1 MNPEIER
8 LKEATD
14 NLINQQFYRGGN
26 DTLIGRTPEVS
37 VKIRNSGQ
45 IIQKFK
51 NLFNSN
57 LDLFLKGKYLEF
69 LLPFKK
75 IKDIDEGVIDEING
89 ELQVKLEYLSDTDFD
104 TVVLY
109 TIVLSG
115 LITRIR
121 DHHFNK
127 TLDEIRNRVRKIK
140 SNIKDDEIQK
150 ELDEL
155 FMRNNGNISLLY
167 NISYLDALAES
178 FNYRK
183 VAHICKIQKGKFIN
197 RTVELILNG
206 NN

>member
-8 LKEATD
+8 LQEATD
-14 NLINQQFYRGGN
+14 NLINQQFYKGGN

-51 NLFNSN
+51 TLFNSN
-57 LDLFLKGKYLEF
+57 LELFLKGEYFEF
-69 LLPFKK
+69 LLPFRK
-75 IKDIDEGVIDEING
+75 IKDIDESTIKEINV
-89 ELQVKLEYLSDTDFD
+89 ELQEKLQYLSDTDFD
-104 TVVLY
+104 IVVLY
-109 TIVLSG
+109 TIVLSA

-127 TLDEIRNRVRKIK
+127 TLDEIRNRVRNIK
-140 SNIKDDEIQK
+140 SNIKDGEIQK

-155 FMRNNGNISLLY
+155 FMRNNGNISILY

-178 FNYRK
+178 FNYMK

-197 RTVELILNG
+197 RTVELILKG

>member
-14 NLINQQFYRGGN
+14 NLINQQFYNGGD

-51 NLFNSN
+51 TLFNSN
-57 LDLFLKGKYLEF
+57 LELFLKGKYLDF
-69 LLPFKK
+69 LLPFEK
-75 IKDIDEGVIDEING
+75 IKDIDERVIKEINV
-89 ELQVKLEYLSDTDFD
+89 ELQEKLQYLSDTDFD
-104 TVVLY
+104 IVVLY
-109 TIVLSG
+109 TIVLSA

-121 DHHFNK
+121 DHHFNRS
-127 TLDEIRNRVRKIK
+127 LDEIRNRVRKIK
-140 SNIKDDEIQK
+140 SNIKDSEIQK

-167 NISYLDALAES
+167 NLSYLDALAES
-178 FNYRK
+178 FNYSK
-183 VAHICKIQKGKFIN
+183 VAQICKIQKGKFIN
-197 RTVELILNG
+197 RTVKLILKGQN
-206 NN
+206 